1 MKHHAIALVIALA
14 LCSCAAVKPAC
25 AVIDVAHQACEY
37 VTITYL
43 APDGTVRT
51 ERVPVAEL
59 ATSAERARLA
69 RLAAEQAK

>member
-1 MKHHAIALVIALA
+1 MKLHGIALVLALS
-14 LCSCAAVKPAC
+14 LCSCAAIKPTC

-37 VTITYL
+37 VTVTYL
-43 APDGTVRT
+43 APDGTVKT

-69 RLAAEQAK
+69 RLAASK